1 MALRTVN
8 ALFLVA
14 ALVGLASCGGGAAT
28 VNLPPGPVQ
37 FHCSKDSS
45 CPEVMVAG
53 DPFDEVNM
61 VPDAFRG
68 YVDPFIDNLRDD
80 PRLDAVMERV
90 GL

>member
-1 MALRTVN
+1 MAPRTVN

-28 VNLPPGPVQ
+28 TNLPPVVNPPPGPVQ
-37 FHCSKDSS
+37 FPCSKDSS

-53 DPFDEVNM
+53 DPFAEVNT

-68 YVDPFIDNLRDD
+68 YGDPSLEY
-80 PRLDAVMERV
+80 DAATGTLWMT
-90 GL
+90 